1 MLGWEKSVQIIHRYS
16 EEVGKT
22 LYEEW
27 QNKRMRFTFYPR
39 AVELIKYLRSKEYRV
54 IAITDG
60 TATFE
65 FQPQVKDDFEFL
77 INPQNSGCFKT
88 DGSAYDYVRV
98 LPL

>member
-1 MLGWEKSVQIIHRYS
+1 MIYRYP
-16 EEVGKT
+16 EEVGAK

-27 QNKRMRFTFYPR
+27 QNKRKHFTFYPR

-65 FQPQVKDDFEFL
+65 FHPQVRDDFEFL

-88 DGSAYDYVRV
+88 DGSAYDYVRLFSSV
-98 LPL
+98 SKLV

>member
-1 MLGWEKSVQIIHRYS
+1 MLMINRYS
-16 EEVGKT
+16 EEVGVK
-22 LYEEW
+22 LLEEW

-65 FQPQVKDDFEFL
+65 FQPQVRDDFEFL

-88 DGSAYDYVRV
+88 DGSAYDYVCLSFSMSGLV
-98 LPL
+98 